1 VDPAELLRAADLA
14 LYTAKGAGKG
24 HYRFFDPSM
33 HSAALDRLEL
43 IGELQRSELFDQL
56 VVHYQPSYD
65 LGSGLVEGLEAL
77 LRWHHPGRGLV
88 APLEFVPLAEETGA
102 IIAIGR
108 WVLREACAQAARL
121 NAQYPRE
128 PSLTMSVNVSARQ
141 LRDSRFPHDVAAALQ
156 AASLSPGVLVL
167 EISETVLMNR
177 DLTVFAALESLRR
190 LGVRIAV
197 DDFGTG
203 YSSLGYLRRLPVDR
217 LKIDRSFVRGVD
229 GDRADVALVEGL
241 VGLARGLGIELVAE
255 GIERPAQLEALRRLQ
270 CGVGQGFSLARPL
283 RVDELELLLATEV
296 AAPAPR
302 LRLVSG
308 EGR

>member
-1 VDPAELLRAADLA
+1 MLLRNADLA
-14 LYTAKGAGKG
+14 MYWAKSRGRARVEVYNAGM
-24 HYRFFDPSM
+24 Y
-33 HSAALDRLEL
+33 AAMRERRDLETL
-43 IGELQRSELFDQL
+43 LRRAIEQDEL

-65 LGSGLVEGLEAL
+65 LASGRIEGVEAL

-102 IIAIGR
+102 MVSIGR

-121 NAQYPRE
+121 NAQHPRE
-128 PSLTMSVNVSARQ
+128 HYLTMSVNVSARQ
-141 LRDSRFPHDVAAALQ
+141 LLDPRLPHDVAAALQ
-156 AASLSPGVLVL
+156 AASLPPAALVL
-167 EISETVLMNR
+167 EIPETVLMSR
-177 DLTVFAALESLRR
+177 DLAVFAALESLRR

-229 GDRADVALVEGL
+229 GDRADVAVVEGL
-241 VGLARGLGIELVAE
+241 VGLAHGLGIELVAE
-255 GIERPAQLEALRRLQ
+255 GIERPTQLEALRRLH
-270 CGVGQGFSLARPL
+270 CEVGQGFSLARPL
-283 RVDELELLLATEV
+283 PVDELELLLAAEGS
-296 AAPAPR
+296 APAPR